1 MMKQDY
7 LELLVENIHSTTI
20 ATIGADGHPQTRVID
35 MMLYDEQGVYFL
47 TAKANAPM
55 SAGKSD
61 RSILAKDGD
70 SGTGNSTKARTY
82 AIAESSAVMV
92 MVRILM
98 AAALFGCCMVTVWFI
113 MLLS

>member
-1 MMKQDY
+1 MLKGKA
-7 LELLVENIHSTTI
+7 LNSTMSSFVWMN
-20 ATIGADGHPQTRVID
+20 GR
-35 MMLYDEQGVYFL
+35 
-47 TAKANAPM
+47 NAPM

-70 SGTGNSTKARTY
+70 NGTGNSTKARTY

-92 MVRILM
+92 MVRILR
-98 AAALFGCCMVTVWFI
+98 AVALFGCCMVKVRFI